1 MKDFILPDI
10 GEGIVECE
18 LLEWLV
24 CEGDSII
31 EDQPVAEVMTDKATV
46 QIPAMFSGTVKKLYY
61 HAGEI
66 AQVHKPLFA
75 MEIEGYESSSSSDSH
90 DATGKI
96 ATDHANGN
104 DPSKKTSNVNQQRSE
119 NGQATDF
126 EAAPDGALETF
137 ILPDIG
143 EGIVECE
150 LVKWLVSEG
159 EDVIEDQPVVEVM
172 TDKALVEIPA
182 KHSGTIV
189 SLCYQQGDIANVHS
203 ALFTM
208 RVAGADN
215 KPLLP
220 LASSTP
226 RTSTDTKTQTS
237 SALACGQAQQDTLS
251 KVSKVSKV
259 NHKVLASPAVRRV
272 AREQDI
278 DLSNVQGSGDK
289 GRILKCDLTQ
299 QPTKSGIVSAQ
310 TQKDSL
316 SITHSKVQGET
327 RVERISGIKAAMAR
341 QMKHSV
347 STIPHFTVS
356 EEIQMDALIALR
368 SQLKDDF
375 SEQGVKL
382 SFMPFFIKALSLALK
397 AYPVINSQVNDDCT
411 QLTYFDEHNIGFAVD
426 GKLGL
431 MVPNIKGVQDM
442 SIFDIAKR
450 ASELIEQAREGRLKT
465 ADISGGTISIS
476 NIGVLGGTVATPV
489 INHPEA
495 AIVALGKIQRLPRF
509 DENDQVR
516 AVNIMHV
523 SWSGDHRIIDGATMV
538 RFNNLWKSYIEQP
551 MKMLG
556 TLR

>member
-24 CEGDSII
+24 CEGDSIV

-46 QIPAMFSGTVKKLYY
+46 QIPAMYSGTVKKLYY
-61 HAGEI
+61 QAGEI

-75 MEIEGYESSSSSDSH
+75 MDIEGHESSPSIDLH
-90 DATGKI
+90 DTTDKC
-96 ATDHANGN
+96 ATDHANDN
-104 DPSKKTSNVNQQRSE
+104 DPSKKTSNVNQQNNK
-119 NGQATDF
+119 NGQATAF
-126 EAAPDGALETF
+126 EAAPDGPLETF

-189 SLCYQQGDIANVHS
+189 SLCYQRGDIANVHS

-208 RVAGADN
+208 RVAGVDDKAL
-215 KPLLP
+215 PP
-220 LASSTP
+220 LASATP
-226 RTSTDTKTQTS
+226 LTSTTEITQTS
-237 SALACGQAQQDTLS
+237 TPLAGVQAKQDTSS
-251 KVSKVSKV
+251 KMSKV

-278 DLSNVQGSGDK
+278 DLSNVQGSGEK
-289 GRILKCDLTQ
+289 GRILKCDLTK
-299 QPTKSGIVSAQ
+299 QPSKASVVSAQ
-310 TQKDSL
+310 TQSDSVGV
-316 SITHSKVQGET
+316 IQSKVQGGT

-411 QLTYFDEHNIGFAVD
+411 QLTYFNEHNIGFAVD

-450 ASELIEQAREGRLKT
+450 ASELIEQAREGRLRT

-551 MKMLG
+551 IKMLG

>member
-1 MKDFILPDI
+1 MGWTIL
-10 GEGIVECE
+10 
-18 LLEWLV
+18 
-24 CEGDSII
+24 
-31 EDQPVAEVMTDKATV
+31 
-46 QIPAMFSGTVKKLYY
+46 
-61 HAGEI
+61 
-66 AQVHKPLFA
+66 
-75 MEIEGYESSSSSDSH
+75 
-90 DATGKI
+90 
-96 ATDHANGN
+96 
-104 DPSKKTSNVNQQRSE
+104 
-119 NGQATDF
+119 
-126 EAAPDGALETF
+126 
-137 ILPDIG
+137 
-143 EGIVECE
+143 
-150 LVKWLVSEG
+150 
-159 EDVIEDQPVVEVM
+159 
-172 TDKALVEIPA
+172 
-182 KHSGTIV
+182 
-189 SLCYQQGDIANVHS
+189 
-203 ALFTM
+203 
-208 RVAGADN
+208 
-215 KPLLP
+215 
-220 LASSTP
+220 
-226 RTSTDTKTQTS
+226 
-237 SALACGQAQQDTLS
+237 
-251 KVSKVSKV
+251 
-259 NHKVLASPAVRRV
+259 
-272 AREQDI
+272 
-278 DLSNVQGSGDK
+278 
-289 GRILKCDLTQ
+289 
-299 QPTKSGIVSAQ
+299 
-310 TQKDSL
+310 
-316 SITHSKVQGET
+316 
-327 RVERISGIKAAMAR
+327 
-341 QMKHSV
+341 
-347 STIPHFTVS
+347 HFTVS

>member
-24 CEGDSII
+24 SEGDII
-31 EDQPVAEVMTDKATV
+31 VEDQPVAEVMTDKATV
-46 QIPAMFSGTVKKLYY
+46 QIPAMYSGTVRKLYY
-61 HAGEI
+61 QAGEI

-75 MEIEGYESSSSSDSH
+75 MDIEGQENSPSTDVQEHASNTEHSDADNHVS
-90 DATGKI
+90 TLG
-96 ATDHANGN
+96 ANQSTNTTSGVTAN
-104 DPSKKTSNVNQQRSE
+104 DSN
-119 NGQATDF
+119 
-126 EAAPDGALETF
+126 LETF

-150 LVKWLVSEG
+150 LVKWLVGEG
-159 EDVIEDQPVVEVM
+159 EEVIEDQPVVEVM

-182 KHSGTIV
+182 KHNGTIV
-189 SLCYQQGDIANVHS
+189 SLCYQQGDIAKVHS

-208 RVAGADN
+208 QVEGAQGQQQTPSKDTAPEPTSQTQGSTSAN
-215 KPLLP
+215 
-220 LASSTP
+220 LAT
-226 RTSTDTKTQTS
+226 
-237 SALACGQAQQDTLS
+237 
-251 KVSKVSKV
+251 V

-278 DLSNVQGSGDK
+278 DLSKVQGTGDK

-299 QPTKSGIVSAQ
+299 QRNEKSADNTKAHSETHNA
-310 TQKDSL
+310 TQRNSQRNL
-316 SITHSKVQGET
+316 QRNSQGAT
-327 RVERISGIKAAMAR
+327 RVERISGIKAAMAK
-341 QMKHSV
+341 QMVHSV
-347 STIPHFTVS
+347 ATIPHFTVS

-368 SQLKDDF
+368 AQLKDEF
-375 SEQGVKL
+375 AEQGVKL
-382 SFMPFFIKALSLALK
+382 SFMPFFIKALSMALK
-397 AYPVINSQVNDDCT
+397 AFPIINSQVNADCT
-411 QLTYFDEHNIGFAVD
+411 ELTYFNDHNIGMAVD

-450 ASELIEQAREGRLKT
+450 AAELIEQAREGRLKT
-465 ADISGGTISIS
+465 QDLTGGTISIS

-495 AIVALGKIQRLPRF
+495 AIVALGKMQRLPRF
-509 DENDQVR
+509 DENDNVH

-538 RFNNLWKSYIEQP
+538 KFNNLWKSYIEQP
-551 MKMLG
+551 MKMLS

>member
-24 CEGDSII
+24 REGDSII

-46 QIPAMFSGTVKKLYY
+46 QIPAMYSGTVKKLYY
-61 HAGEI
+61 QAGEI

-75 MEIEGYESSSSSDSH
+75 MDIEGHESSPSSDLH
-90 DATGKI
+90 DATDKS
-96 ATDHANGN
+96 ATDHANDN
-104 DPSKKTSNVNQQRSE
+104 EASTKTSNVNQQRAE

-126 EAAPDGALETF
+126 EAATDGPLETF

-215 KPLLP
+215 KELPP
-220 LASSTP
+220 LASSTM
-226 RTSTDTKTQTS
+226 TSTNAKTQTS
-237 SALACGQAQQDTLS
+237 SALAGDQGQQDTF
-251 KVSKVSKV
+251 SKVSKV

-278 DLSNVQGSGDK
+278 DLSNVQGSGEK

-299 QPTKSGIVSAQ
+299 QPAKAAIVSAQ
-310 TQKDSL
+310 TQNDSL
-316 SITHSKVQGET
+316 SVTQSKVQGET
-327 RVERISGIKAAMAR
+327 RVERISGVKAAMAR

-356 EEIQMDALIALR
+356 EEIHMDALIALR

-411 QLTYFDEHNIGFAVD
+411 QLTYFNEHNIGFAVD

-551 MKMLG
+551 MKMLS